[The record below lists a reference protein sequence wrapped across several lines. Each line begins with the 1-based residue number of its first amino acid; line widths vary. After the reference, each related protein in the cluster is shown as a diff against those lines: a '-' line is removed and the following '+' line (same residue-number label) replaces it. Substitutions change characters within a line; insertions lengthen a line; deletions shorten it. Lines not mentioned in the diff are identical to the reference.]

1 MIQITNEQLD
11 TLIDQAST
19 EVQTLI
25 TGDDIGRT
33 VAILGKLYGLPISSY
48 ILFENIITLTLLG
61 AIPPTDVVSAI
72 IEDLHL
78 EEDKAFKMAQDLE
91 KSIFEKA
98 RIAILGK
105 PSTDLVTLTFEGE
118 GNKEELRKKIMDTTK
133 RDSGFTKNQSTGVSK
148 KGLIITPGSRSQLLE
163 QLQVLDAIP
172 DDDEVAARLHHIREQ
187 IQALEDKK
195 GGDGLQISP
204 EDDALIFGEKGN
216 APVDPIPKAASY
228 SRAPTR
234 YNVDPYREIADL

>member
-11 TLIDQAST
+11 KLIDQASP

-25 TGDDIGRT
+25 AGDDIGRT
-33 VAILGKLYGLPISSY
+33 VAILGKVYGLPISSY

-61 AIPPTDVVSAI
+61 AIAPINVVQAI
-72 IEDLHL
+72 IHDLQL
-78 EEDKAFKMAQDLE
+78 SEERAFKMAEDLE

-98 RIAILGK
+98 RIVILGK
-105 PSTDLVTLTFEGE
+105 PATDLVTLRFEGE
-118 GNKEELRKKIMDTTK
+118 GDKEELRKKIMDTTK
-133 RDSGFTKNQSTGVSK
+133 RDSGFTKNQSTGAGK

-195 GGDGLQISP
+195 VGEGLQITP
-204 EDDALIFGEKGN
+204 EDDALIFGKKGTD
-216 APVDPIPKAASY
+216 PVDPVPKAASY
-228 SRAPTR
+228 SRAPTK
-234 YNVDPYREIADL
+234 YNVDPYREISDI